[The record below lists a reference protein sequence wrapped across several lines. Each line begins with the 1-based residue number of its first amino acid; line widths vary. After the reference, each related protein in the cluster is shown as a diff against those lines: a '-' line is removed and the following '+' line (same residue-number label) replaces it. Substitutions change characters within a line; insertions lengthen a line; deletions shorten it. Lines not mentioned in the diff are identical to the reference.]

1 MFICNYLKS
10 HNTLLFP
17 RKIDNNMN
25 IFYIFLFRKIIFVEA
40 FLLFISYLYKLLRFI
55 NKILRYK
62 YNYIY
67 IYIYIYKYKYM

>member
-25 IFYIFLFRKIIFVEA
+25 IFSCFASIIFVEA

-62 YNYIY
+62 YKYV
-67 IYIYIYKYKYM
+67 YIYIYKYKYM